1 MEEYENIKIG
11 RRQKVKVILIS
22 LLVFLMSV
30 IGVTYAY
37 FSLNI
42 TGNEEASSVDMTTAG
57 IEITYDAGPEITIE
71 DIFSGASVVKTFSV
85 INTGTIT
92 AYYDI
97 KIDEV
102 FGTFVNDELV
112 YTLSGT
118 NGGGNVSET
127 IMPSNDGL
135 LKAKI
140 SIAPGVTQT
149 FTLTV
154 TFKETGSNQNYN
166 QTASY
171 KGKIQIISPY
181 KYAVGES
188 NNIKLVDRI
197 FLDNTAYPTN
207 TSSKY
212 VTSASG
218 INYANPSDMAYD
230 GYYVDEE
237 VVNFTSS
244 ANRSLGTTF
253 SYDATSGYFKLTGTT
268 GTSQTY
274 SSADVGKYTCYY
286 INGTSCYYNP
296 QELYKILEVSGSTVT
311 RVERYIAKPK
321 RDTWNGLGL
330 YYTSTNTVGNQPTY
344 FFRGH
349 VTNNYVSFA
358 GDLWRIVRINEDG
371 SIRIIRQLNYVSA
384 KFNNS
389 NNDPMYVGYMFGT
402 SSDPYAN
409 TNNSNIKTQVEA
421 YYDSKLAS
429 LSSYLAPIEFCN
441 DRSIQS
447 TSGSTIYYGA
457 RGRLYINKSPQF
469 ACPNEARDL
478 FTLTTSSRGNKKL
491 TKSVGLLTQDEA
503 AYAGAVYD
511 KLSKYYLNNNTNTFW
526 WTSSPYSFRSSYA
539 FVWYGTPGGR
549 SSNIGV
555 TSTYGVRPLVSLKSD
570 VMVSGG
576 TGAAN
581 DPYVIATN

>member
-22 LLVFLMSV
+22 LLIFLMSV
-30 IGVTYAY
+30 IGATYAY
-37 FSLNI
+37 FLLNI

-102 FGTFVNDELV
+102 FGTFIKDELV

-171 KGKIQIISPY
+171 RGKIQIISPY
-181 KYAVGES
+181 KYAAGES

-212 VTSASG
+212 VTSSSG
-218 INYANPSDMAYD
+218 INYANPSDCAYD

-237 VVNFTSS
+237 EVNFTS
-244 ANRSLGTTF
+244 NGNKSLGTFFT
-253 SYDATSGYFKLTGTT
+253 YDATSGYFKLTGAT
-268 GTSQTY
+268 TSQSY
-274 SSADVGKYTCYY
+274 SSNSIGKYTC
-286 INGTSCYYNP
+286 NTNSTSCYTNST
-296 QELYKILEVSGSTVT
+296 ELYKIVEVSGTAAT
-311 RVERYIAKPK
+311 RVERYLAKPK

-330 YYTSTNTVGNQPTY
+330 YYTSSNTVNNGTTY

-371 SIRIIRQLNYVSA
+371 SIKLIRQFSYQNTQFNSA
-384 KFNNS
+384 ATS
-389 NNDPMYVGYMFGT
+389 PMYIGYMFGT

-409 TNNSNIKTQVEA
+409 TNPSSVKGVVDQ
-421 YYDSKLAS
+421 YYTSKLAS
-429 LSSYLAPIEFCN
+429 YSSYLVDTGFCN
-441 DRSIQS
+441 DRSIGS
-447 TSGSTIYYGA
+447 TSGTWTYYAARARLVNNGA
-457 RGRLYINKSPQF
+457 PIF
-469 ACPNEARDL
+469 TCPNESRDL
-478 FTLTTSSRGNKKL
+478 FTTSSSSSGNHKL
-491 TKSVGLLTQDEA
+491 TYPVGLITADELV
-503 AYAGAVYD
+503 YAGSVYSKISKTYISGLSASSTMTPFQDNTTASASILYLAVNGLVGY
-511 KLSKYYLNNNTNTFW
+511 TN
-526 WTSSPYSFRSSYA
+526 A
-539 FVWYGTPGGR
+539 
-549 SSNIGV
+549 
-555 TSTYGVRPLVSLKSD
+555 TSTLNTRPVISLKED
-570 VMVSGG
+570 VTVSGG
-576 TGAAN
+576 TGSAK